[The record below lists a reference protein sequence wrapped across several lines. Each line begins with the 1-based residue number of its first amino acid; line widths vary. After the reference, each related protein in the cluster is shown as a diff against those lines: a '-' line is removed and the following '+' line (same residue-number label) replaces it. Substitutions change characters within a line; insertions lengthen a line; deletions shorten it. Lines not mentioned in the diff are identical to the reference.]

1 MPDNIASE
9 TGDFRFKQNRQ
20 FIKAGVCGGQPDP
33 GFARAAAA
41 RVSQADPPDAPAT
54 GGSSSPTGRTVA
66 CHGKGCPAPWRHWNR
81 WSGLAQKFSS
91 HTASSSQL
99 LMAADQRPQMLQES
113 RAKAFYQCPKSL
125 QKKGVCEDTAW
136 YWSVGSI
143 FTFLVTPVISGL
155 HSGKHIW

>member
-1 MPDNIASE
+1 MLYDRCLTILLLKLVAWGLNK
-9 TGDFRFKQNRQ
+9 TGSVLRQ
-20 FIKAGVCGGQPDP
+20 QCAEDSQTLALLVLLLHPP
-33 GFARAAAA
+33 G
-41 RVSQADPPDAPAT
+41 APAT
-54 GGSSSPTGRTVA
+54 GGSSSRTGRTVA
-66 CHGKGCPAPWRHWNR
+66 RRGKGCPALWRHWNR
-81 WSGLAQKFSS
+81 WSGLAQKCSS
-91 HTASSSQL
+91 RTASSSQL

-125 QKKGVCEDTAW
+125 QKKGVCENTAW